1 MRRNPTTAA
10 ATAAA
15 AAPAAAAAAAAT
27 KRMGTD
33 GSIVHEQHDSALPA
47 VVGQQLPAML
57 CSSGRNGHKEQ
68 VVECI

>member
-1 MRRNPTTAA
+1 MRLNST

-15 AAPAAAAAAAAT
+15 VAT
-27 KRMGTD
+27 KHMDTD
-33 GSIVHEQHDSALPA
+33 GSIVHGQHDSALPA
-47 VVGQQLPAML
+47 VVGQQLPAVL